1 MIQLPDLLIEMEV
14 GLLQNI
20 SILAER
26 FVAVKRMNEWFA
38 LIPRRNRLN
47 VVKNIKGKKLC
58 FQ

>member
-47 VVKNIKGKKLC
+47 VVKNIQGKKLC